1 MSRVLVLCC
10 LVVLYPTG
18 AVQCAQVYETEH
30 SNPRSWLSVVPK
42 QRHHSEETESVF
54 VKSVCAAKSDLAEE
68 SPDALDVQLVCDSDG
83 TRWKAVLEL
92 YLCFWLSRDA
102 NCKSS
107 YVNSPSTSSVSNA
120 LRCDIRK
127 IINRA
132 LKLVY
137 QKIFG
142 KSLENTWCWTA
153 FNSTSKLHALRLFK
167 NRCAELPTSRGVPC
181 FNSSTG
187 RCSWDMKD
195 GRKTVFIA
203 KLVLSF
209 VGIVNESKLLDYR
222 TACWLPELQSAA
234 LLYHTPGRW
243 EVDDQCISTVQRVLS
258 KILLF
263 ILDDFLLPL
272 FGSEVGPYMR
282 YMPKAMYEAFL
293 ENSDDLLQRSVY
305 PAFKRLRNM
314 AALRRNV
321 QSPVAIV
328 TCTGLRGTRDEAIEA
343 TERLLRLLFVNET
356 QYVENSNGFIYW
368 FAIYLN
374 HILPCAV
381 RQAI

>member
-68 SPDALDVQLVCDSDG
+68 SPDALDVKLVCDSRW
-83 TRWKAVLEL
+83 TRWKAILEL
-92 YLCFWLSRDA
+92 YVCIMLSSGD
-102 NCKSS
+102 NCKSN
-107 YVNSPSTSSVSNA
+107 YTSSVLKA
-120 LRCDIRK
+120 LKCDIRK
-127 IINRA
+127 IMITA
-132 LKLVY
+132 LKLVC
-137 QKIFG
+137 QEIFG

-167 NRCAELPTSRGVPC
+167 NRCAEWPTSPGVPC
-181 FNSSTG
+181 FNPSTG
-187 RCSWDMKD
+187 RCSWDVED
-195 GRKTVFIA
+195 GCTSVFMA
-203 KLVLSF
+203 KVSLFVLAF
-209 VGIVNESKLLDYR
+209 MDENKLLDYR
-222 TACWLPELQSAA
+222 TVCWLPELQSTA

-243 EVDDQCISTVQRVLS
+243 EVDDHCISTVQRVLR
-258 KILLF
+258 KILLLL
-263 ILDDFLLPL
+263 IGGFLQPPP
-272 FGSEVGPYMR
+272 FDMEERSYMR
-282 YMPKAMYEAFL
+282 YFPKALYEAVL
-293 ENSDDLLQRSVY
+293 ENSDKLFQYFVY
-305 PAFKRLRNM
+305 PAFKRLRHT

-328 TCTGLRGTRDEAIEA
+328 TCAGLRGTRDEAIEA
-343 TERLLRLLFVNET
+343 TERLLRLLFVNEA
-356 QYVENSNGFIYW
+356 QSEGFSYIL
-368 FAIYLN
+368 AVLLN
-374 HILPCAV
+374 HFLPCAV

>member
-1 MSRVLVLCC
+1 MCRVLVLCC
-10 LVVLYPTG
+10 LVVLYPIG

-68 SPDALDVQLVCDSDG
+68 SPDALDVKSVCDSDEKRSLA
-83 TRWKAVLEL
+83 TFEVL
-92 YLCFWLSRDA
+92 LCFWLWNDFFMF
-102 NCKSS
+102 KSS
-107 YVNSPSTSSVSNA
+107 YVNSSSSSLWEA
-120 LRCDIRK
+120 LQCEIQK
-127 IINRA
+127 TIP
-132 LKLVY
+132 KLLYKVLA
-137 QKIFG
+137 G
-142 KSLENTWCWTA
+142 KPLENAWCWTA

-167 NRCAELPTSRGVPC
+167 NRCAEWPTSPGVPC
-181 FNSSTG
+181 FNPSTG

-195 GRKTVFIA
+195 GCASVFMA
-203 KLVLSF
+203 KFSLFALAAMDENKS
-209 VGIVNESKLLDYR
+209 LDYR
-222 TACWLPELQSAA
+222 TVCWLPELQSTA

-243 EVDDQCISTVQRVLS
+243 EVDDHCISTVQRVLS

-263 ILDDFLLPL
+263 FIGGFLQPPP
-272 FGSEVGPYMR
+272 FDMEERSYMR
-282 YMPKAMYEAFL
+282 YFPKAVYEAVL
-293 ENSDDLLQRSVY
+293 ENSDKLFQYFVY
-305 PAFKRLRNM
+305 PAFKRLRHT

-321 QSPVAIV
+321 QSHVAIV

-356 QYVENSNGFIYW
+356 QYVENSNSFSL
-368 FAIYLN
+368 FAIFLN

>member
-68 SPDALDVQLVCDSDG
+68 SPDALDVKLVCDSDR
-83 TRWKAVLEL
+83 TRGKATLEL
-92 YLCFWLSRDA
+92 GLCFLLSSAA

-107 YVNSPSTSSVSNA
+107 YTSSVLKA
-120 LRCDIRK
+120 LKCDIRK
-127 IINRA
+127 IIVTA

-137 QKIFG
+137 QEIFG

-153 FNSTSKLHALRLFK
+153 INSTSKLPALLRLFK
-167 NRCAELPTSRGVPC
+167 NRCAEWPTSSGVPC
-181 FNSSTG
+181 FNPSTG
-187 RCSWDMKD
+187 RCSSEIKN
-195 GRKTVFIA
+195 GCVAGFLAKYFLSSIGIA
-203 KLVLSF
+203 K
-209 VGIVNESKLLDYR
+209 ESKLIDYR
-222 TACWLPELQSAA
+222 AACWLPELQSAA
-234 LLYHTPGRW
+234 LLYHAPGRW
-243 EVDDQCISTVQRVLS
+243 EVDDQCISTVQRVFS

-263 ILDDFLLPL
+263 HIGGFLQPPS
-272 FGSEVGPYMR
+272 FDMEEGSYLR
-282 YMPKAMYEAFL
+282 YFPKAFYEAVL
-293 ENSDDLLQRSVY
+293 ENSEDLLQRMVY
-305 PAFKRLRNM
+305 PAFKRLRHM

-343 TERLLRLLFVNET
+343 TERLLRLLFVNEA
-356 QYVENSNGFIYW
+356 QYVENSNGFSYYL
-368 FAIYLN
+368 AILLN

-381 RQAI
+381 RQVI